1 METIFM
7 STKNCK
13 TEERHRFRVTKADK
27 DPTENMALADLSIYY
42 SWINSLYIITLNLKS
57 LVQLLNSRL
66 FLVCY

>member
-1 METIFM
+1 M

-27 DPTENMALADLSIYY
+27 NPTENMALADLSIYY

-57 LVQLLNSRL
+57 LVQL
-66 FLVCY
+66 